1 MNDKMNDKR
10 VEDALRID
18 IFTKY
23 DKEKSSPEKDQ
34 YVFFY
39 AVGITN
45 LCDEEVQ
52 VIGRKWTI
60 IDGNNESHE
69 VEGEGIV
76 GNKPIIEPQQSY
88 AYTSGVMLDT
98 EVGTMEGEY
107 LVRDSDGKEFYAPID
122 RFTLSI
128 PRVIN

>member
-1 MNDKMNDKR
+1 MTHKNS
-10 VEDALRID
+10 EDTLRIEV
-18 IFTKY
+18 FTKY
-23 DKEKSSPEKDQ
+23 DKEKSVPEKDQ

-52 VIGRKWTI
+52 VVGRKWTI
-60 IDGNNESHE
+60 TDGNNESHE
-69 VEGEGIV
+69 VKGEGVV
-76 GNKPIIEPQQSY
+76 GNKPIIEPNQSF

-98 EVGTMEGEY
+98 EMGTMEGEY
-107 LVRDSDGKEFYAPID
+107 IVRDAEGVEFNVPID
-122 RFTLSI
+122 RFTLSV

>member
-1 MNDKMNDKR
+1 MNDKR
-10 VEDALRID
+10 TDDALRIEV
-18 IFTKY
+18 FTKY
-23 DKEKSSPEKDQ
+23 DKAKSSPEKDQ

-60 IDGNNESHE
+60 TDGNNESHE
-69 VEGEGIV
+69 VKGEGIV
-76 GNKPIIEPQQSY
+76 GNKPIIEPNQSFS
-88 AYTSGVMLDT
+88 YTSGVMLDT
-98 EVGTMEGEY
+98 EIGTMEGEY
-107 LVRDSDGKEFYAPID
+107 LVRDSDGFEFNVPID
-122 RFTLSI
+122 RFTLSV